1 MRCTLCTIARRKRRR
16 YLFIKRKQ
24 YLFLE
29 NFQMIKPKLTRFK
42 YFFLLTFLWTLSACE
57 NSSLSNFDFD
67 FRGNSF
73 DTSDAA
79 LQATQSRPKANEL
92 GIISYPTYQIAIA
105 RRDDTIE
112 SMAERLGQNPG
123 ELARYNGLAE
133 GERLRNGEVLA
144 LPRTGSRGGQYLESS
159 DEIEETTLSKDIN
172 VLELADNALKVAGGA
187 ENNQLDRTSSDT
199 KNLMDPIKHSVV
211 RGETVFTI
219 SRLYNISVRSLADWN
234 GLDSNYTLREKQIL
248 IIPLVDKKAAKNT
261 QKEVVESAA
270 PAPPS
275 SKKPQP
281 RNVNKQEFSESTKT
295 KISVP
300 ENGRMAYPLEGLI
313 IREYSKNI
321 NDGIDFTAQA
331 GTKVVAADTGLVA
344 TVTEDINQIAIVVL
358 KHPGN
363 ILTVYANLTNIKV
376 ATNQNV
382 NRGDILGE
390 IPDGDPPY
398 LHFEIREGFES
409 VDPLEYL
416 NN

>member
-1 MRCTLCTIARRKRRR
+1 
-16 YLFIKRKQ
+16 
-24 YLFLE
+24 
-29 NFQMIKPKLTRFK
+29 MIKPKLTKFK
-42 YFFLLTFLWTLSACE
+42 YFFLLTILWALSACE

-172 VLELADNALKVAGGA
+172 VLELADNALKVAGGSA
-187 ENNQLDRTSSDT
+187 NNQLDRTSSDA
-199 KNLMDPIKHSVV
+199 KNLMDPIKHNVV

-234 GLDSNYTLREKQIL
+234 GLDSDYTLREGQIL
-248 IIPLVDKKAAKNT
+248 IIPLVDKKAIKNT
-261 QKEVVESAA
+261 QKEIDESAV

-281 RNVNKQEFSESTKT
+281 RNVNTQEFSKSTDT

-300 ENGRMAYPLEGLI
+300 ENGKMAYPLEGLV

-321 NDGIDFTAQA
+321 NDGIDFTARA

-376 ATNQNV
+376 STNQNV

-390 IPDGDPPY
+390 IPNGDPPY

>member
-1 MRCTLCTIARRKRRR
+1 
-16 YLFIKRKQ
+16 
-24 YLFLE
+24 
-29 NFQMIKPKLTRFK
+29 MIKPKLTKFK
-42 YFFLLTFLWTLSACE
+42 YFFLLTILWALSACE

-92 GIISYPTYQIAIA
+92 GIISYPTYQIAVA

-112 SMAERLGQNPG
+112 SMAERLGQNSG

-187 ENNQLDRTSSDT
+187 GNNQLDRTSSDT
-199 KNLMDPIKHSVV
+199 KNLMDPIKHNVV

-234 GLDSNYTLREKQIL
+234 GLDSDYTLREGQIL
-248 IIPLVDKKAAKNT
+248 IIPLVDKKATKNT

-281 RNVNKQEFSESTKT
+281 RNVNKQEFSESTNT

-300 ENGRMAYPLEGLI
+300 ENGRMAYPLEGLV

-321 NDGIDFTAQA
+321 NDGIDFTARA

-376 ATNQNV
+376 STNQNV

>member
-1 MRCTLCTIARRKRRR
+1 
-16 YLFIKRKQ
+16 
-24 YLFLE
+24 
-29 NFQMIKPKLTRFK
+29 MIKPKLTKFK
-42 YFFLLTFLWTLSACE
+42 YFFSLTILWALSACE

-79 LQATQSRPKANEL
+79 RQATQSRPKANEL

-105 RRDDTIE
+105 RRNDTIE

-172 VLELADNALKVAGGA
+172 VLELADNALKVAGGSA
-187 ENNQLDRTSSDT
+187 NNQLDRTSSDA
-199 KNLMDPIKHSVV
+199 KNLMDPIKHNVV

-234 GLDSNYTLREKQIL
+234 GLDSDYTLREGQIL
-248 IIPLVDKKAAKNT
+248 IIPLVDKKATKNT
-261 QKEVVESAA
+261 QKEIDESAV

-281 RNVNKQEFSESTKT
+281 RNVNTQEFSKSTDT

-300 ENGRMAYPLEGLI
+300 ENGKMAYPLEGLV

-321 NDGIDFTAQA
+321 NDGIDFTARA

-376 ATNQNV
+376 STNQNV

>member
-1 MRCTLCTIARRKRRR
+1 
-16 YLFIKRKQ
+16 
-24 YLFLE
+24 
-29 NFQMIKPKLTRFK
+29 MIKPKLTKFK
-42 YFFLLTFLWTLSACE
+42 YFFLLTILWALSACE

-92 GIISYPTYQIAIA
+92 GIISYPTYQIAVA

-172 VLELADNALKVAGGA
+172 VLELADNALKVAGGSA
-187 ENNQLDRTSSDT
+187 NNQLDRTSSDA
-199 KNLMDPIKHSVV
+199 KNLMDPIKHNVV

-234 GLDSNYTLREKQIL
+234 GLDSDYTLREGQIL
-248 IIPLVDKKAAKNT
+248 IIPLVDKKATKNT
-261 QKEVVESAA
+261 QKEIDESAV
-270 PAPPS
+270 PTPPS

-281 RNVNKQEFSESTKT
+281 RNVNTQEFSKSTDT

-300 ENGRMAYPLEGLI
+300 EDGKMAYPLEGLV

-321 NDGIDFTAQA
+321 NDGIDFTARA

-376 ATNQNV
+376 STNQNV

>member
-1 MRCTLCTIARRKRRR
+1 
-16 YLFIKRKQ
+16 
-24 YLFLE
+24 
-29 NFQMIKPKLTRFK
+29 MIKPKLTKFK
-42 YFFLLTFLWTLSACE
+42 YFFLLTILWALNACE

-92 GIISYPTYQIAIA
+92 GIISYPTYQIAVA

-172 VLELADNALKVAGGA
+172 VLELADNALKVAGGSA
-187 ENNQLDRTSSDT
+187 NNQLDRTSSDA
-199 KNLMDPIKHSVV
+199 KNLMDPIKHNVV

-234 GLDSNYTLREKQIL
+234 GLDSDYTLREGQIL
-248 IIPLVDKKAAKNT
+248 IIPLVDKKATKNT
-261 QKEVVESAA
+261 QKEIDESAV

-281 RNVNKQEFSESTKT
+281 RNLNTQEFSKSTDT

-300 ENGRMAYPLEGLI
+300 ENGKMAYPLEGLV

-321 NDGIDFTAQA
+321 NDGIDFTARA

-376 ATNQNV
+376 STNQNV

>member
-1 MRCTLCTIARRKRRR
+1 
-16 YLFIKRKQ
+16 
-24 YLFLE
+24 
-29 NFQMIKPKLTRFK
+29 MIKPKLTKFK
-42 YFFLLTFLWTLSACE
+42 YFFLLTILWALSACE

-92 GIISYPTYQIAIA
+92 GIISYPTYQIAVA

-172 VLELADNALKVAGGA
+172 VLELADNALKVAGGSA
-187 ENNQLDRTSSDT
+187 NNQLDRTSSDA
-199 KNLMDPIKHSVV
+199 KNLMDPIKHNVV

-234 GLDSNYTLREKQIL
+234 GLDSDYTLREGQIL
-248 IIPLVDKKAAKNT
+248 IIPLVDKKASKNT
-261 QKEVVESAA
+261 QKEVVESAV
-270 PAPPS
+270 PTPPS

-281 RNVNKQEFSESTKT
+281 RNVNTQEFSKSTDT

-300 ENGRMAYPLEGLI
+300 EDGKMAYPLEGLV

-321 NDGIDFTAQA
+321 NDGIDFTARA

-376 ATNQNV
+376 STNQNV

>member
-1 MRCTLCTIARRKRRR
+1 
-16 YLFIKRKQ
+16 
-24 YLFLE
+24 
-29 NFQMIKPKLTRFK
+29 MIKPKLTKFK
-42 YFFLLTFLWTLSACE
+42 YFFLLTILWALSACE

-92 GIISYPTYQIAIA
+92 GIISYPTYQIAVA

-172 VLELADNALKVAGGA
+172 VLELADNALKVAGGSA
-187 ENNQLDRTSSDT
+187 NNQLDRTSSDA
-199 KNLMDPIKHSVV
+199 KNLMDPIKHNVV

-234 GLDSNYTLREKQIL
+234 GLDSDYTLREGQIL
-248 IIPLVDKKAAKNT
+248 IIPLVDKKATKNT
-261 QKEVVESAA
+261 QKEIDESAV

-281 RNVNKQEFSESTKT
+281 RNVNTQEFSKSTDT

-300 ENGRMAYPLEGLI
+300 ENGKMAYPLEGLV

-321 NDGIDFTAQA
+321 NDGIDFTARA

-358 KHPGN
+358 KHPEN

-376 ATNQNV
+376 STNQNV

>member
-1 MRCTLCTIARRKRRR
+1 
-16 YLFIKRKQ
+16 
-24 YLFLE
+24 
-29 NFQMIKPKLTRFK
+29 MIKPKLTKFK
-42 YFFLLTFLWTLSACE
+42 YFFLLTILWALSACE

-92 GIISYPTYQIAIA
+92 GIISYPTYQIAVA

-172 VLELADNALKVAGGA
+172 VLELADNALKVAGGSA
-187 ENNQLDRTSSDT
+187 NNQLDQTSSDA
-199 KNLMDPIKHSVV
+199 KNLMDPIKHNVV

-234 GLDSNYTLREKQIL
+234 GLDSDYTLREGQIL
-248 IIPLVDKKAAKNT
+248 IIPLVDKKATKNT
-261 QKEVVESAA
+261 QKEIDESAV

-281 RNVNKQEFSESTKT
+281 RNVNTQEFSKSTDT

-300 ENGRMAYPLEGLI
+300 ENGKMAYPLEGLV

-321 NDGIDFTAQA
+321 NDGIDFTARA

-376 ATNQNV
+376 STNQNV

>member
-1 MRCTLCTIARRKRRR
+1 
-16 YLFIKRKQ
+16 
-24 YLFLE
+24 
-29 NFQMIKPKLTRFK
+29 MIKPKFTKFK
-42 YFFLLTFLWTLSACE
+42 YFFLLTILWALSACE

-112 SMAERLGQNPG
+112 SMAERLGQNPS

-187 ENNQLDRTSSDT
+187 GNNQLDRTSSDAT
-199 KNLMDPIKHSVV
+199 NLMDPIKHNVV

-234 GLDSNYTLREKQIL
+234 GLDSDYTLREGQIL
-248 IIPLVDKKAAKNT
+248 IIPLVDKKATKNT

-281 RNVNKQEFSESTKT
+281 RNVNKQEFSESTNT

-300 ENGRMAYPLEGLI
+300 ENGRMAYPLEGLV

-376 ATNQNV
+376 STNQNV

>member
-1 MRCTLCTIARRKRRR
+1 
-16 YLFIKRKQ
+16 
-24 YLFLE
+24 
-29 NFQMIKPKLTRFK
+29 MIKPKLTKFK
-42 YFFLLTFLWTLSACE
+42 YFFLLTILWALSACE

-92 GIISYPTYQIAIA
+92 GIISYPTYQIAVA

-172 VLELADNALKVAGGA
+172 VLELADNALKVAGGSA
-187 ENNQLDRTSSDT
+187 NNQLDRTSSDA
-199 KNLMDPIKHSVV
+199 KNLMDPIKHNVV

-234 GLDSNYTLREKQIL
+234 GLDSDYTLREGQIL
-248 IIPLVDKKAAKNT
+248 IIPLVDKKATKNT
-261 QKEVVESAA
+261 QKEIDESAV

-281 RNVNKQEFSESTKT
+281 RNVNTQEFSKSTDT

-300 ENGRMAYPLEGLI
+300 ENGKMAYPLEGLV

-321 NDGIDFTAQA
+321 NDGIDFTARA

-376 ATNQNV
+376 STNQNV

-390 IPDGDPPY
+390 IPEGDPPY

>member
-1 MRCTLCTIARRKRRR
+1 
-16 YLFIKRKQ
+16 
-24 YLFLE
+24 
-29 NFQMIKPKLTRFK
+29 MIKPKLTKFK
-42 YFFLLTFLWTLSACE
+42 YFFLLTILWTSSSCEKSAL
-57 NSSLSNFDFD
+57 NNFDFD

-79 LQATQSRPKANEL
+79 LQATQSRPKADEL

-105 RRDDTIE
+105 RRSDTIE
-112 SMAERLGQNPG
+112 SMAERLGQNPS

-144 LPRTGSRGGQYLESS
+144 LPKTGTRGGQYLETN
-159 DEIEETTLSKDIN
+159 DEIEETTLSRDIN

-187 ENNQLDRTSSDT
+187 RSNQLDRTTSSDT
-199 KNLMDPIKHSVV
+199 KNLMDPIKHNVV
-211 RGETVFTI
+211 RGETVFII

-234 GLDSNYTLREKQIL
+234 GLDSDYTLREGQIL
-248 IIPLVDKKAAKNT
+248 IVPLVDKKATKNT
-261 QKEVVESAA
+261 KKKVVKSVA
-270 PAPPS
+270 PPPPS

-281 RNVNKQEFSESTKT
+281 RNMNNQEYSESSNN

-300 ENGRMAYPLEGLI
+300 ESGRMAYPLEGLV

-344 TVTEDINQIAIVVL
+344 TVTEDINQIAIIVL

-363 ILTVYANLTNIKV
+363 ILTVYANLINIMV
-376 ATNQNV
+376 STNQNV

-390 IPDGDPPY
+390 IPNGDPPY

>member
-1 MRCTLCTIARRKRRR
+1 
-16 YLFIKRKQ
+16 
-24 YLFLE
+24 
-29 NFQMIKPKLTRFK
+29 MIKPKLTKFK
-42 YFFLLTFLWTLSACE
+42 YFFLLTILWALSACE

-92 GIISYPTYQIAIA
+92 GIISYPTYQIAVA

-172 VLELADNALKVAGGA
+172 VLELADNALKVAGGSA
-187 ENNQLDRTSSDT
+187 NNQLDRTSSDA
-199 KNLMDPIKHSVV
+199 KNLMDPIKHNVV

-234 GLDSNYTLREKQIL
+234 GLDSDYTLREGQIL
-248 IIPLVDKKAAKNT
+248 IIPLVDKKATKNT
-261 QKEVVESAA
+261 QKEIDESAV

-281 RNVNKQEFSESTKT
+281 RNVNTQEFSKSTDT
-295 KISVP
+295 KMSVP
-300 ENGRMAYPLEGLI
+300 ENGKMAYPLEGLV

-321 NDGIDFTAQA
+321 NDGIDFTARA

-376 ATNQNV
+376 STNQNV

>member
-1 MRCTLCTIARRKRRR
+1 
-16 YLFIKRKQ
+16 
-24 YLFLE
+24 
-29 NFQMIKPKLTRFK
+29 MIKPKLTKFK
-42 YFFLLTFLWTLSACE
+42 YFFLLTILWALSACE

-92 GIISYPTYQIAIA
+92 GIISYPTYQIAVA

-172 VLELADNALKVAGGA
+172 VLELADNALKVAGVSA
-187 ENNQLDRTSSDT
+187 NNQLDRTSSDA
-199 KNLMDPIKHSVV
+199 KNLMDPIKHNVV

-234 GLDSNYTLREKQIL
+234 GLDSDYTLREGQIL
-248 IIPLVDKKAAKNT
+248 IIPLVDKKATKNT
-261 QKEVVESAA
+261 QKEIDESAV

-281 RNVNKQEFSESTKT
+281 RNVNTQEFSKSTDT

-300 ENGRMAYPLEGLI
+300 ENGKMAYPLEGLV

-358 KHPGN
+358 KHPEN

-376 ATNQNV
+376 STNQNV

>member
-1 MRCTLCTIARRKRRR
+1 
-16 YLFIKRKQ
+16 
-24 YLFLE
+24 
-29 NFQMIKPKLTRFK
+29 MIKPKLTKFK
-42 YFFLLTFLWTLSACE
+42 YFFLLTILWALSACE

-92 GIISYPTYQIAIA
+92 GIISYPTYQIAVA

-172 VLELADNALKVAGGA
+172 VLELADNALKVAGGSA
-187 ENNQLDRTSSDT
+187 NNQLDRTSSDA
-199 KNLMDPIKHSVV
+199 KNLMDPIKHNVV

-234 GLDSNYTLREKQIL
+234 GLDSDYTLREGQIL
-248 IIPLVDKKAAKNT
+248 IIPLVDKKATKNA
-261 QKEVVESAA
+261 QKEIDESAV

-281 RNVNKQEFSESTKT
+281 RNVNTQEFSKSTDT

-300 ENGRMAYPLEGLI
+300 ENGKMAYPLEGLV

-321 NDGIDFTAQA
+321 NDGIDFTARA

-376 ATNQNV
+376 STNQNV

>member
-1 MRCTLCTIARRKRRR
+1 
-16 YLFIKRKQ
+16 
-24 YLFLE
+24 
-29 NFQMIKPKLTRFK
+29 MIKPKLTKFK
-42 YFFLLTFLWTLSACE
+42 YFFLLTILWALSACE

-92 GIISYPTYQIAIA
+92 GIISYPTYQIAVA

-172 VLELADNALKVAGGA
+172 VLELADNALKVAGGSA
-187 ENNQLDRTSSDT
+187 NNQLDRTSSDA
-199 KNLMDPIKHSVV
+199 KNLMDPIKHNVV

-234 GLDSNYTLREKQIL
+234 GLDSDYTLREGQIL
-248 IIPLVDKKAAKNT
+248 IIPLVDKKATKNT
-261 QKEVVESAA
+261 QKEIDESAV
-270 PAPPS
+270 PTPPS

-281 RNVNKQEFSESTKT
+281 RNVNTQEFSKSTDT
-295 KISVP
+295 KMSVP
-300 ENGRMAYPLEGLI
+300 ENGKMAYPLEGLV

-321 NDGIDFTAQA
+321 NDGIDFTARA

-376 ATNQNV
+376 STNQNV

>member
-1 MRCTLCTIARRKRRR
+1 
-16 YLFIKRKQ
+16 
-24 YLFLE
+24 
-29 NFQMIKPKLTRFK
+29 MIKPKLTKFK
-42 YFFLLTFLWTLSACE
+42 YFFLLTILWTLSACD

-92 GIISYPTYQIAIA
+92 GIISYPTYQIAVA

-112 SMAERLGQNPG
+112 SMAERLGQDPG

-187 ENNQLDRTSSDT
+187 GNNQLDRTSSDAT
-199 KNLMDPIKHSVV
+199 NLMDPIKHNVV

-234 GLDSNYTLREKQIL
+234 GLDSDYTLREGQIL
-248 IIPLVDKKAAKNT
+248 IIPLVDKKATQNT
-261 QKEVVESAA
+261 QKEVVESET

-281 RNVNKQEFSESTKT
+281 RNVNKQEFSESTNT

-300 ENGRMAYPLEGLI
+300 ENGRMAYPLEGLV

-331 GTKVVAADTGLVA
+331 GTKVVAAGTGLVA

-358 KHPGN
+358 KHPEN

-376 ATNQNV
+376 STNQNV

>member
-1 MRCTLCTIARRKRRR
+1 
-16 YLFIKRKQ
+16 
-24 YLFLE
+24 
-29 NFQMIKPKLTRFK
+29 MIKPKLTNFK
-42 YFFLLTFLWTLSACE
+42 YFLLLPILWMLSACE
-57 NSSLSNFDFD
+57 NSPLSNFDFD

-144 LPRTGSRGGQYLESS
+144 LPRIGSRGGQYLESS

-172 VLELADNALKVAGGA
+172 VLELADNALKVAGGSA
-187 ENNQLDRTSSDT
+187 NNQLDRTSSDA
-199 KNLMDPIKHSVV
+199 KNLMDPIKHNVV

-234 GLDSNYTLREKQIL
+234 GLDSDYTLREGQIL
-248 IIPLVDKKAAKNT
+248 IIPLVDKKATKNT
-261 QKEVVESAA
+261 QKEVVESAV

-281 RNVNKQEFSESTKT
+281 RNVNTQEFSKSTDT

-300 ENGRMAYPLEGLI
+300 ENGKMAYPLEGLV

-321 NDGIDFTAQA
+321 NDGIDFTARA

-376 ATNQNV
+376 STNQNV

>member
-1 MRCTLCTIARRKRRR
+1 
-16 YLFIKRKQ
+16 
-24 YLFLE
+24 
-29 NFQMIKPKLTRFK
+29 MIKPKLTKFK
-42 YFFLLTFLWTLSACE
+42 YFFLLTILWALSACE

-92 GIISYPTYQIAIA
+92 GIISYPTYQIAVA

-172 VLELADNALKVAGGA
+172 VLELADNALKVAGGSA
-187 ENNQLDRTSSDT
+187 NNQLDRTSSDA
-199 KNLMDPIKHSVV
+199 KNLMDPIKHNVV

-234 GLDSNYTLREKQIL
+234 GLDSDYTLREGQIL
-248 IIPLVDKKAAKNT
+248 IIPLVDKKATKNT
-261 QKEVVESAA
+261 QKEIDESAV

-281 RNVNKQEFSESTKT
+281 RNVNTQEFSKSTDT

-300 ENGRMAYPLEGLI
+300 EDGKMAYPLEGLV

-321 NDGIDFTAQA
+321 NDGIDFTARA

-376 ATNQNV
+376 STNQNV

-390 IPDGDPPY
+390 IPNGDPPY

>member
-1 MRCTLCTIARRKRRR
+1 
-16 YLFIKRKQ
+16 
-24 YLFLE
+24 
-29 NFQMIKPKLTRFK
+29 MIKPKLTKFK
-42 YFFLLTFLWTLSACE
+42 YFFLLTILWALSACE

-172 VLELADNALKVAGGA
+172 VLELADNALKVAGGSA
-187 ENNQLDRTSSDT
+187 NNQLDRTSSDA
-199 KNLMDPIKHSVV
+199 KNLMDPIKHNVV

-234 GLDSNYTLREKQIL
+234 GLDSDYTLREGQIL
-248 IIPLVDKKAAKNT
+248 IIPLVDKKATKNT
-261 QKEVVESAA
+261 QKEIDESAV

-281 RNVNKQEFSESTKT
+281 RNVNTQEFSKSTDT

-300 ENGRMAYPLEGLI
+300 ENGKMAYPLEGLV

-321 NDGIDFTAQA
+321 NDGIDFTARA

-376 ATNQNV
+376 STNQNV

-390 IPDGDPPY
+390 IPNGDPPY

>member
-1 MRCTLCTIARRKRRR
+1 
-16 YLFIKRKQ
+16 
-24 YLFLE
+24 
-29 NFQMIKPKLTRFK
+29 MIKPKLTKFK
-42 YFFLLTFLWTLSACE
+42 YFFLLTILWALSACE

-92 GIISYPTYQIAIA
+92 GIISYPTYQIAVA

-172 VLELADNALKVAGGA
+172 VLELADNALKVAGGSA
-187 ENNQLDRTSSDT
+187 NNQLDRTSSDA
-199 KNLMDPIKHSVV
+199 KNLMDPIKHNVV

-234 GLDSNYTLREKQIL
+234 GLDSDYTLREGQIL
-248 IIPLVDKKAAKNT
+248 IIPLVDKKATKNT
-261 QKEVVESAA
+261 QKEIDESAV

-281 RNVNKQEFSESTKT
+281 RNVNTQEFSKSTDT

-300 ENGRMAYPLEGLI
+300 ENGKMAYPLEGLV

-376 ATNQNV
+376 STNQNV

>member
-1 MRCTLCTIARRKRRR
+1 
-16 YLFIKRKQ
+16 
-24 YLFLE
+24 
-29 NFQMIKPKLTRFK
+29 MIKPKLTKFK
-42 YFFLLTFLWTLSACE
+42 YFFLLTILWSLSACE

-92 GIISYPTYQIAIA
+92 GIISYPTYQIAVA

-112 SMAERLGQNPG
+112 SMAERLGQNSG

-159 DEIEETTLSKDIN
+159 DEIEETALSKDIN

-187 ENNQLDRTSSDT
+187 GNNQLDRTSSDT
-199 KNLMDPIKHSVV
+199 KNLMDPIKHNVV

-234 GLDSNYTLREKQIL
+234 GLDSDYTLREGQIL
-248 IIPLVDKKAAKNT
+248 IIPLVDKKATKNT

-281 RNVNKQEFSESTKT
+281 RNVNKQEFSESTNT

-300 ENGRMAYPLEGLI
+300 ENGRMAYPLEGLV

-321 NDGIDFTAQA
+321 NDGIDFTARA

-376 ATNQNV
+376 STNQNV

>member
-1 MRCTLCTIARRKRRR
+1 
-16 YLFIKRKQ
+16 
-24 YLFLE
+24 
-29 NFQMIKPKLTRFK
+29 MIKPKLTKFK
-42 YFFLLTFLWTLSACE
+42 YFFLLTILWALSACE

-92 GIISYPTYQIAIA
+92 GIISYPTYQIAVA

-112 SMAERLGQNPG
+112 SMAERLGQDPG

-159 DEIEETTLSKDIN
+159 DEIEETKLSKDIN

-187 ENNQLDRTSSDT
+187 GNNQLDRTSSDA
-199 KNLMDPIKHSVV
+199 KNLMDPIKHNVV

-234 GLDSNYTLREKQIL
+234 GLDSDYTLREGQIL
-248 IIPLVDKKAAKNT
+248 IIPLVDKKATKNT

-281 RNVNKQEFSESTKT
+281 RNVNKQEFSESTNT

-300 ENGRMAYPLEGLI
+300 ENGKMAYPLEGLV

-331 GTKVVAADTGLVA
+331 GTKVVAAGTGLVA

-376 ATNQNV
+376 STNQNV

>member
-1 MRCTLCTIARRKRRR
+1 
-16 YLFIKRKQ
+16 
-24 YLFLE
+24 
-29 NFQMIKPKLTRFK
+29 MIKPKLTKFK
-42 YFFLLTFLWTLSACE
+42 YFFLLTFLWALSACE

-92 GIISYPTYQIAIA
+92 GIISYPTYQIAVA

-172 VLELADNALKVAGGA
+172 VLELADNALKVAGGSA
-187 ENNQLDRTSSDT
+187 NNQLDRTSSDA
-199 KNLMDPIKHSVV
+199 KNLMDPIKHNVV

-234 GLDSNYTLREKQIL
+234 GLDSDYTLREGQIL
-248 IIPLVDKKAAKNT
+248 IIPLVDKKATKNT
-261 QKEVVESAA
+261 QKEIDESAV

-281 RNVNKQEFSESTKT
+281 RNVNTQEFSKSTDT

-300 ENGRMAYPLEGLI
+300 ENGKMAYPLEGLV

-321 NDGIDFTAQA
+321 NDGIDFTARA

-376 ATNQNV
+376 STNQNV

>member
-1 MRCTLCTIARRKRRR
+1 
-16 YLFIKRKQ
+16 
-24 YLFLE
+24 
-29 NFQMIKPKLTRFK
+29 MIKPKLTKFK
-42 YFFLLTFLWTLSACE
+42 YFFLLTILWALSACE

-172 VLELADNALKVAGGA
+172 VLELADNALKVAGGSA
-187 ENNQLDRTSSDT
+187 NNQLDRTSSDA
-199 KNLMDPIKHSVV
+199 KNLMDPIKHNVV

-234 GLDSNYTLREKQIL
+234 GLDSDYTLREGQIL
-248 IIPLVDKKAAKNT
+248 IIPLVDKKATKNT
-261 QKEVVESAA
+261 QKEIDQSAV

-281 RNVNKQEFSESTKT
+281 RNVNTQEFSKSTDT

-300 ENGRMAYPLEGLI
+300 EDGKMAYPLEGLV

-321 NDGIDFTAQA
+321 NDGIDFTARA

-376 ATNQNV
+376 STNQNV

>member
-1 MRCTLCTIARRKRRR
+1 
-16 YLFIKRKQ
+16 
-24 YLFLE
+24 
-29 NFQMIKPKLTRFK
+29 MIKPKLTKFK
-42 YFFLLTFLWTLSACE
+42 YFFLLTILWTLSACD

-92 GIISYPTYQIAIA
+92 GIISYPTYQIAVA

-112 SMAERLGQNPG
+112 SMAERLGQDPG

-159 DEIEETTLSKDIN
+159 DEIEETKLSKDIN

-187 ENNQLDRTSSDT
+187 GNNQLDRTSSDAT
-199 KNLMDPIKHSVV
+199 NLMDPIKHNVV

-234 GLDSNYTLREKQIL
+234 GLDSDYTLREGQIL
-248 IIPLVDKKAAKNT
+248 IIPLVDKKATKNT

-281 RNVNKQEFSESTKT
+281 RNVNKQEFSESTNT

-300 ENGRMAYPLEGLI
+300 ENGRMAYPLEGLV

-331 GTKVVAADTGLVA
+331 GTKVVAAGTGLVA

-376 ATNQNV
+376 STNQNV

>member
-1 MRCTLCTIARRKRRR
+1 
-16 YLFIKRKQ
+16 
-24 YLFLE
+24 
-29 NFQMIKPKLTRFK
+29 MIKPKLTKFK
-42 YFFLLTFLWTLSACE
+42 YFFLLTVLWVLSACE

-92 GIISYPTYQIAIA
+92 GIISYPTYQIAVA

-112 SMAERLGQNPG
+112 SMAKRLGQNPG

-172 VLELADNALKVAGGA
+172 VLELADNALKVAGGSA
-187 ENNQLDRTSSDT
+187 NNQLDRTSSDA
-199 KNLMDPIKHSVV
+199 KNLMDPIKHNVV

-234 GLDSNYTLREKQIL
+234 GLDSDYTLREGQIL
-248 IIPLVDKKAAKNT
+248 IIPLVDKKATKNT
-261 QKEVVESAA
+261 QKEIDESAV

-281 RNVNKQEFSESTKT
+281 RNVNTQEFSKSIDT

-300 ENGRMAYPLEGLI
+300 ENGKMAYPLEGLV

-321 NDGIDFTAQA
+321 NDGIDFTARA

>member
-1 MRCTLCTIARRKRRR
+1 
-16 YLFIKRKQ
+16 
-24 YLFLE
+24 
-29 NFQMIKPKLTRFK
+29 MIKPKLTKFK
-42 YFFLLTFLWTLSACE
+42 YFFLLTILWALSACE
-57 NSSLSNFDFD
+57 NSSLINFDFD

-92 GIISYPTYQIAIA
+92 GIISYPTYQIAVA

-172 VLELADNALKVAGGA
+172 VLELADNALKVAGGSA
-187 ENNQLDRTSSDT
+187 NNQLDRTSSDA
-199 KNLMDPIKHSVV
+199 KNLMDPIKHNVV

-234 GLDSNYTLREKQIL
+234 GLDSDYTLREGQIL
-248 IIPLVDKKAAKNT
+248 IIPLVDKKATKNT
-261 QKEVVESAA
+261 QKEIDESAV

-281 RNVNKQEFSESTKT
+281 RNVNTQEFSKSTDT

-300 ENGRMAYPLEGLI
+300 ENGKMAYPLEGLV

-321 NDGIDFTAQA
+321 NDGIDFTARA

-376 ATNQNV
+376 STNQNV